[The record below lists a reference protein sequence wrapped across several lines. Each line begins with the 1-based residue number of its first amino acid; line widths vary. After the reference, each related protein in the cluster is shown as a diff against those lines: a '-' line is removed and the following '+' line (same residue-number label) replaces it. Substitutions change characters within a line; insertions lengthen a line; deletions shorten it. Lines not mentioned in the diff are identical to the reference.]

1 MSMRYL
7 MICGH
12 VLYIDYWFES
22 RTKKCHRE
30 LVMWKQHHCVAGSCA
45 QWFSLVIIWYQAATL
60 LKSHVNRGEEEVSSL
75 GESLSRILND
85 LQEAQATKEDKERW
99 VMFSQPVSQTSGG
112 DWTLKETIIGNG

>member
-1 MSMRYL
+1 
-7 MICGH
+7 
-12 VLYIDYWFES
+12 
-22 RTKKCHRE
+22 
-30 LVMWKQHHCVAGSCA
+30 MWKQHHCVAASCA

-99 VMFSQPVSQTSGG
+99 VMFLQPVSQTSGG
-112 DWTLKETIIGNG
+112 DWTLKETIRGNG